1 MKKVILTLIV
11 TLMSVLVSAQIG
23 SAKSLSKEK
32 VYESVGKGNVFFF
45 LPASIT
51 ESQVNESAEYYTM
64 YFSVKYNAKENS
76 VVLTFVDEE
85 EKNKH
90 VMVRFFVSLGIE
102 EIKMEQ
108 KTYSPEEFYET
119 FVRLD

>member
-1 MKKVILTLIV
+1 
-11 TLMSVLVSAQIG
+11 MSVLVSAQIG
-23 SAKSLSKEK
+23 SAKSLSYEK
-32 VYESVGKGNVFFF
+32 VHESLEKGSVLFF
-45 LPASIT
+45 LPTSIT

-102 EIKMEQ
+102 EIKMDQ

-119 FVRLD
+119 FVRSN